1 MNMIEST
8 KRIAWTALALAAVL
22 LVGMPAAADAEAQA
36 PKATS
41 DAEMLRERVSQ
52 YWDARIAQAPESLDF
67 YAKTSSGK
75 PPRDVPDFG
84 SIRYASYQIEK
95 IEVDGNEGRVL
106 ISVPPA
112 DLKLPVSSLPEIKR
126 RPQIREAW
134 VKVEGTWYKKPV
146 DRSLSR
152 VFSRRMRGVE
162 KDLKGEK

>member
-8 KRIAWTALALAAVL
+8 KRIAWAALPLVAL
-22 LVGMPAAADAEAQA
+22 LVVGAASSADAEAPA
-36 PKATS
+36 PKAAS
-41 DAEMLRERVSQ
+41 EVDALRERVTQ
-52 YWDARIAQAPESLDF
+52 YWDARIAQDPGSLEF

-95 IEVDGNEGRVL
+95 VEVDGDQGRVL

-126 RPQIREAW
+126 RPRIREAW

-152 VFSRRMRGVE
+152 IFSRQMRAV
-162 KDLKGEK
+162 DKGAESKK